1 VPGIKYGWPKNTLHV
16 QGIPAFLAEL
26 ADSIPTRRCAVV
38 DGIVG
43 MEGDGPLFG
52 NAVESSAL
60 VVGTDLL
67 AVDATCARVM
77 GFDPAQIDYLSF
89 AAWAGV
95 GAIDES
101 RIELVGEPLARLQ
114 RAFVRPPQLG

>member
-1 VPGIKYGWPKNTLHV
+1 
-16 QGIPAFLAEL
+16 
-26 ADSIPTRRCAVV
+26 V

-52 NAVESSAL
+52 SAVASGAL
-60 VVGTDLL
+60 IVGTDLL
-67 AVDATCARVM
+67 AVDAICARVM
-77 GFDPAQIDYLSF
+77 GFDPVQIDYLNF

-101 RIELVGEPLARLQ
+101 KIELVGEPLAHLQ
-114 RAFVRPPQLG
+114 RAYARPPALG